1 MTHDFKSQSVC
12 PESILCR
19 MYTPGS
25 QPPFRITKEGICSV
39 GRHPQTRLFHLDGV
53 EMTRKVLSFLFLAV
67 GLIIVIAVVV
77 QTTRQ
82 REAISAEKARD
93 MIDRDSNTVLLDVRT
108 EKEYN
113 SETGHLAGA
122 KLIPVQELE
131 NRLAEL
137 EPWKARTIVVYCRSG
152 NRSGRAAALLREH
165 GFSALNMEGGILRWN
180 KLEYPVVTEKDR

>member
-1 MTHDFKSQSVC
+1 M
-12 PESILCR
+12 
-19 MYTPGS
+19 
-25 QPPFRITKEGICSV
+25 
-39 GRHPQTRLFHLDGV
+39 FHLDGV

-67 GLIIVIAVVV
+67 GLIIVIAVVM

-108 EKEYN
+108 EEEYN
-113 SETGHLAGA
+113 SEIGHLAGA
-122 KLIPVQELE
+122 RLIPVQELE

-165 GFSALNMEGGILRWN
+165 GFSALNMVGGILRWN

>member
-1 MTHDFKSQSVC
+1 MPRVYSLQDVHSRKSTAV
-12 PESILCR
+12 PHN
-19 MYTPGS
+19 
-25 QPPFRITKEGICSV
+25 KEGICSV
-39 GRHPQTRLFHLDGV
+39 GRHPQTRLFHFDGV
-53 EMTRKVLSFLFLAV
+53 EMTRRALRFLFLAV
-67 GLIIVIAVVV
+67 GLAIVVAVVAL
-77 QTTRQ
+77 TTRQ
-82 REAISAEKARD
+82 GGAISAEKARD

-137 EPWKARTIVVYCRSG
+137 GPWKARTIVVYCRSG

-165 GFSALNMEGGILRWN
+165 GFTVLNMEGGITKWN
-180 KLEYPVVTEKDR
+180 KLEYPVVTEMDR

>member
-1 MTHDFKSQSVC
+1 
-12 PESILCR
+12 
-19 MYTPGS
+19 
-25 QPPFRITKEGICSV
+25 
-39 GRHPQTRLFHLDGV
+39 
-53 EMTRKVLSFLFLAV
+53 MTRKVLSFLFLAV
-67 GLIIVIAVVV
+67 GLIIVIAVVM

-108 EKEYN
+108 EEEYN